1 MLTHSCSTL
10 SNRINDALL
19 VMASEAPSIPTP
31 ASEAPG
37 ASPKA
42 EPSGEN
48 ARPAR
53 RPRPTRPNYKHI
65 HRFPLP
71 LSVHPLPPLIP
82 HNPLSIVSV
91 VLSYLTYLISPP
103 HHDVYSAYFDSN
115 TSSVHV
121 TDENAIRALWEMG
134 FFGKG
139 NLSRSEPSWL
149 EREKKRRGLL
159 GGNTS
164 EDLTSA
170 RRSERR
176 GLKLERARAEKQI
189 IEERLKAEAAARE
202 TGTLPHDISSL
213 PPPESGAADGTA
225 PSAEKFSL
233 RKARQAKVLESQH
246 LVEQNQGNNA
256 STSPEKKIANGGKTV
271 RFSPV
276 VQQKEFVSESTVLHL
291 PDSLLDGGDADEEP
305 LLKNEEHLQLS
316 NEEALFLVYGL
327 GALQIVDD
335 ERNTVIPASSL
346 FSLLRRHSYFPAR
359 ESSTDLEPDD
369 PFVISYAVYHHFRS
383 LGWIV
388 RSGVKFGVDYLLYN
402 RGPVFSHAE
411 FAVVIIPSYDHPY
424 WSETEERRDRSAR
437 KQARSWWWLHCV
449 NRVQA
454 QVKKSLVVCYVEVP
468 PPSDVANAEHDI
480 GACLAQYRVREICLR
495 RWVPN
500 RMRD

>member
-1 MLTHSCSTL
+1 
-10 SNRINDALL
+10 
-19 VMASEAPSIPTP
+19 MASDPSSILPTASVAP
-31 ASEAPG
+31 AP
-37 ASPKA
+37 SPKA
-42 EPSGEN
+42 ESSRDNG
-48 ARPAR
+48 RPAR
-53 RPRPTRPNYKHI
+53 QPRPPKPNYKHI
-65 HRFPLP
+65 YRFPLP

-91 VLSYLTYLISPP
+91 ILSYMTFFISSPS
-103 HHDVYSAYFDSN
+103 HEVYSAYFDSN

-121 TDENAIRALWEMG
+121 TDEKAVRALWEMG

-176 GLKLERARAEKQI
+176 GLKLERARTERKI
-189 IEERLKAEAAARE
+189 IEERLKAEAAARAN
-202 TGTLPHDISSL
+202 GAVPLDSSSPSL
-213 PPPESGAADGTA
+213 PPSENGATGNTT
-225 PSAEKFSL
+225 PSTEKFSL
-233 RKARQAKVLESQH
+233 RKARQGKSLGSQH
-246 LVEQNQGNNA
+246 SEGQDQGYNA
-256 STSPEKKIANGGKTV
+256 SDSVSETKMINGGKTV

-276 VQQKEFVSESTVLHL
+276 VQEKEFVSESTTLHL
-291 PDSLLDGGDADEEP
+291 PDPSLNENDAGEEP
-305 LLKNEEHLQLS
+305 SLKNEEHLQLS
-316 NEEALFLVYGL
+316 NEEAFFLVYGL
-327 GALQIVDD
+327 GALQIFDD
-335 ERNTVIPASSL
+335 KRSTVIPAPSL
-346 FSLLRRHSYFPAR
+346 FSLLRQHSYFPPR
-359 ESSTDLEPDD
+359 ESPTALELDD
-369 PFVISYAVYHHFRS
+369 PFIISYAVYHHFRS

-411 FAVVIIPSYDHPY
+411 FAVVVIPSYDNPY

-468 PPSDVANAEHDI
+468 PPLSDAQANAEHDV
-480 GACLAQYRVREICLR
+480 GALLAQYRVREISLR

-500 RMRD
+500 RTRD

>member
-1 MLTHSCSTL
+1 
-10 SNRINDALL
+10 
-19 VMASEAPSIPTP
+19 MASETPSLPISAP
-31 ASEAPG
+31 AAPG

-42 EPSGEN
+42 EPSGGN

-53 RPRPTRPNYKHI
+53 RPRSSKPNYRHI

-91 VLSYLTYLISPP
+91 LLSYLTYIISPP
-103 HHDVYSAYFDSN
+103 QHGVYSAYFDPN
-115 TSSVHV
+115 NSSIQV
-121 TDENAIRALWEMG
+121 TDGIAIRALWEMG

-202 TGTLPHDISSL
+202 KGVSPHDLPSL
-213 PPPESGAADGTA
+213 PPSENGATDGIA
-225 PSAEKFSL
+225 PSMEKFSL
-233 RKARQAKVLESQH
+233 RKARQARVLESQR
-246 LVEQNQGNNA
+246 LVEQDQEGN
-256 STSPEKKIANGGKTV
+256 TPDSPGKKMTDGGKTV

-276 VQQKEFVSESTVLHL
+276 VQEKEFVSESTALQL
-291 PDSLLDGGDADEEP
+291 PDSMLNEHDADEGP

-316 NEEALFLVYGL
+316 NEEAFFLVYGL
-327 GALQIVDD
+327 GALQIFDE
-335 ERNTVIPASSL
+335 ERNTVIPTSSL
-346 FSLLRRHSYFPAR
+346 FSLLRRHSYFPPR
-359 ESSTDLEPDD
+359 ESSTSLEPDD
-369 PFVISYAVYHHFRS
+369 PFVVSYAVYHHFRS

-411 FAVVIIPSYDHPY
+411 FAAVVIPSYSHPY
-424 WSETEERRDRSAR
+424 WSETEERRDRIAR
-437 KQARSWWWLHCV
+437 KQARNWWWLHCV

-454 QVKKSLVVCYVEVP
+454 QVKKSLVICYVEIP
-468 PPSDVANAEHDI
+468 PPNVPTNAEQDI